1 MEKQTAEVI
10 EKKEKEIELFR
21 ENMEK
26 CKNDWE
32 AVKKEMELL
41 QIEREKEKEEYEA
54 LNIANAQSL
63 QEVKIQHKK
72 EIDESNETAIG
83 LTLKLAD

>member
-1 MEKQTAEVI
+1 VI

-41 QIEREKEKEEYEA
+41 
-54 LNIANAQSL
+54 
-63 QEVKIQHKK
+63 
-72 EIDESNETAIG
+72 
-83 LTLKLAD
+83 